1 VQSCDL
7 TWIVDRPIADRTSTM
22 TRSPDDP
29 ITDRGEPPFDGS
41 HGWDAYAPFYDWENA
56 RTLGRR
62 DIEFWRRLADE
73 AAGPVL
79 ELGCGTG
86 RVLVPLARAGVSVVG
101 VDRSAPMLDRAR
113 RRIRR
118 ARGIRAALVRADIR
132 QLPFAE
138 RFSLV
143 IAPYGILQSLTRD
156 RDLERALEAVAR
168 VTRPGGRLGLDLVPD
183 LTRWKE
189 YRRRV
194 TLRGTIG
201 DAEIALVES
210 VRQDR
215 RRGLTLFDEEY
226 IERRRRTRRVHRF
239 SLTFRTVSVKQMT
252 RRIERVGFR
261 VDAVYGDYSGRP
273 WDARAETW
281 LILAT
286 RVER

>member
-1 VQSCDL
+1 
-7 TWIVDRPIADRTSTM
+7 M
-22 TRSPDDP
+22 PDG
-29 ITDRGEPPFDGS
+29 TK
-41 HGWDAYAPFYDWENA
+41 GWDAYAPFYDWENA

-62 DIEFWRRLADE
+62 DVAFWRRLADE
-73 AAGPVL
+73 AGGPVL

-86 RVLVPLARAGVSVVG
+86 RVLVPVARAGVPVVG

-156 RDLERALEAVAR
+156 QDLERALEAIAR

-201 DAEIALVES
+201 GAEIALVES

-226 IERRRRTRRVHRF
+226 IERRQRTRRVHRF
-239 SLTFRTVSVKQMT
+239 SLAFRTVSVKQMT
-252 RRIERVGFR
+252 RRVERAGFH
-261 VDAVYGDYSGRP
+261 VDAVFGDYSGGP
-273 WDARAETW
+273 WDSRAETW

-286 RVER
+286 RIRTRNDGAP

>member
-1 VQSCDL
+1 MPNAECRNADKTFASAFGLQDSAL
-7 TWIVDRPIADRTSTM
+7 T
-22 TRSPDDP
+22 
-29 ITDRGEPPFDGS
+29 ITDGS
-41 HGWDAYAPFYDWENA
+41 DGWDAYAPFYDWENA

-62 DIEFWRRLADE
+62 DVAFWRRLADE

-86 RVLVPLARAGVSVVG
+86 RVLLPVARTGASVVG
-101 VDRSAPMLDRAR
+101 VDRSAQMLDRAR

-118 ARGIRAALVRADIR
+118 TRGIHAALVRADIR
-132 QLPFAE
+132 ELPFSE
-138 RFSLV
+138 RFALV

-156 RDLERALEAVAR
+156 RDLQRALNAVAR

-194 TLRGTIG
+194 TLRGRIRG
-201 DAEIALVES
+201 AEIALVES

-215 RRGLTLFDEEY
+215 RRGVTLFDEEY
-226 IERRRRTRRVHRF
+226 VERRQRSRRVHRF
-239 SLTFRTVSVKQMT
+239 SLAFRTVSVKQMI
-252 RRIERVGFR
+252 RRVERAGFR
-261 VDAVYGDYSGRP
+261 VDAVLGDYAGRP

-286 RVER
+286 RTDGSENRPNRWL